1 MRRTRLVIVL
11 SCLLVS
17 AAATT
22 RVAAWGAQGHRLVA
36 LVATNHLT
44 EMAKRNVTWLLG
56 PETLADVSS
65 WADDYRN
72 GLTQTGYWHYVDMPV
87 DAKAY
92 DRDRDCPRQPGTAA
106 GSRNDAWRDCIVDRL
121 LYNEQRLADP
131 KLDRVDRAMALKFV
145 VHFVGDIHQPLH
157 ASGVEAGGNGIQV
170 RQFGTDNC
178 STDPTRTT
186 PCNLHAAW
194 DVGLIQH
201 RALDDRA
208 FLQVLDGRVAG
219 EGLLSRPAG
228 TYAEWAIESLTLSN
242 AIMLP
247 QKGEV
252 DEAYYR
258 KHIGAIEER
267 LALGGAR
274 LAQLL
279 NRVLTARPPA

>member
-1 MRRTRLVIVL
+1 MLRTAIAVCCVL
-11 SCLLVS
+11 ISGVSTVS
-17 AAATT
+17 A
-22 RVAAWGAQGHRLVA
+22 WGPQGHRLVA

-44 EMAKRNVTWLLG
+44 AIAKRNVTWLLG
-56 PETLADVSS
+56 DETLVDVAS

-72 GLTQTGYWHYVDMPV
+72 GLTQTGYWHYVDIPP

-121 LYNEQRLADP
+121 LYNEQRIADA
-131 KLDRVDRAMALKFV
+131 KLDRADRAMALKFV

-170 RQFGTDNC
+170 RQFGSDNC
-178 STDPTRTT
+178 STDPARTT
-186 PCNLHAAW
+186 PCNLHGAW

-208 FLQVLDGRVAG
+208 FLKVLEGRVTA
-219 EGLLSRPAG
+219 ERLLARPAG
-228 TYAEWAIESLTLSN
+228 SYAEWAMESLTLSN

-247 QKGEV
+247 QKGNV
-252 DEAYYR
+252 DEAYYG
-258 KHIGAIEER
+258 KNIGVIEER
-267 LALGGAR
+267 LALGGTR

>member
-1 MRRTRLVIVL
+1 MLRTAFALCCVF
-11 SCLLVS
+11 VS
-17 AAATT
+17 AISTLS
-22 RVAAWGAQGHRLVA
+22 AWGPQGHRLVA
-36 LVATNHLT
+36 LVAANHLT
-44 EMAKRNVTWLLG
+44 AIAKRNVTWLLG
-56 PETLADVSS
+56 NETLETVAS
-65 WADDYRN
+65 WADDYR
-72 GLTQTGYWHYVDMPV
+72 GGVAQTGYWHYVDIPA

-106 GSRNDAWRDCIVDRL
+106 GSRNDVWRDCIVDRL
-121 LYNEQRLADP
+121 LYNEQRLADA
-131 KLDRVDRAMALKFV
+131 KLDRADRAVALKFV

-157 ASGVEAGGNGIQV
+157 AAAVEAGGNGIQV

-178 STDPTRTT
+178 STDVARTT
-186 PCNLHAAW
+186 PCNLHGAW

-208 FLQVLDGRVAG
+208 FLKVLEGRVAG
-219 EGLLSRPAG
+219 EGLLTRPSG
-228 TYAEWAIESLTLSN
+228 TYAEWAMESLTLSN

-247 QKGEV
+247 QKGSV
-252 DEAYYR
+252 DEAYYG
-258 KHIGAIEER
+258 KNIGVIEER